1 MSNQIL
7 NQDDNLESNIDN
19 LDNSSNIIVA
29 DTNTGISTG
38 GNGFGSNPKKAKK
51 GLLIAGVSVLS
62 VVFLFLLVVIVFS
75 VKNTKDTNIKQGVSI
90 ENIDISGLSIEEAKN
105 KVQTEFLDRLNSNIY
120 FQYGEEGYSLAFEQ
134 IDVKYDLDKAIE
146 KAYNLGRTG
155 TIIERD
161 LKVLNLKK
169 HPEDV
174 TIEVSYDKVALDAC
188 INDLS
193 AKLPEQVIQ
202 PSYYTEGSSLI
213 ITSGKV
219 GKTCNVEGVEEIV
232 HNALNGKNYNDIF
245 FDIPTE
251 DEFPN
256 AIDVDQIH
264 NEIYREVKDAYY
276 TVDPRMVYVDQTGI
290 DFAEDVETVKE
301 KIASVEQEKYEVPL
315 KFTPANVTVNDLGF
329 DAFPDQLATFS
340 TTYVNNA
347 NRTNNLR
354 LASNKINGKVLMP
367 GETFSYNNIVGER
380 TWAAGY
386 RNAAIY
392 ENGQVVDGLG
402 GGICQVS
409 STLYNSVLR
418 SNLEVV
424 ERTNH
429 MFKTSYLGGGLDAT
443 VAYGSLD
450 FKFKNNRNYPIKIV
464 SSVSGGYCT
473 VQIYGLRT
481 PDDYDIQISTSYLG
495 GNTYQTYKKFYR
507 NGQYLGYETVSTD
520 TYSTH

>member
-7 NQDDNLESNIDN
+7 NQDGEINNQDNESNII
-19 LDNSSNIIVA
+19 LA
-29 DTNTGISTG
+29 DTNTGINASSQG
-38 GNGFGSNPKKAKK
+38 YNYNPKKMKK
-51 GLLIAGVSVLS
+51 GLIITGVSVLS
-62 VVFLFLLVVIVFS
+62 VLFLFLLVVIIFS
-75 VKNTKDTNIKQGVSI
+75 VNNNNDTNIKKGVTI
-90 ENIDISGLSIEEAKN
+90 EGVDISNLSKEEAKN
-105 KVQTEFLDRLNSNIY
+105 KVQTEFLDTLDNNIL
-120 FQYGEEGYSLAFEQ
+120 FQYGDEAYTLAFEQ
-134 IDVKYDLDKAIE
+134 IDVKYDLDSAIE
-146 KAYNLGRTG
+146 KAYNIGRTG

-161 LKVLNLKK
+161 LKVLDLPK

-202 PSYYTEGSSLI
+202 PSYYTEGDKLI

-219 GKTCNVEGVEEIV
+219 GKTCYVEGVEEIV
-232 HNALNGKNYNDIF
+232 HNALNGKDYNEVY

-251 DEFPN
+251 DEYPDD
-256 AIDVDQIH
+256 IDVDQIH
-264 NEIYREVKDAYY
+264 DEIYREVKDAYY
-276 TVDPRMVYVDQTGI
+276 TVEPRMVYVDETGV
-290 DFAEDVETVKE
+290 DFAEDVESVKQR
-301 KIASVEQEKYEVPL
+301 IAATEQEKYEVQL

-340 TTYVNNA
+340 TAYVNNY
-347 NRTNNLR
+347 NRTINLS

-380 TWAAGY
+380 TWANGF

-409 STLYNSVLR
+409 STLYQSVLR
-418 SNLEVV
+418 ANLEIV
-424 ERTNH
+424 ERSNH
-429 MFKTSYLGGGLDAT
+429 MFLTSYLGGGLDAT

-464 SSVSGGYCT
+464 SSVGGGYCT
-473 VQIYGLRT
+473 VQVYGLRT
-481 PDDYDIQISTSYLG
+481 ADDYDIKITTSKVGARTYQAYKQYYKDGVYVGSELISTDSYSAH
-495 GNTYQTYKKFYR
+495 T
-507 NGQYLGYETVSTD
+507 
-520 TYSTH
+520 

>member
-1 MSNQIL
+1 MSNQIIS
-7 NQDDNLESNIDN
+7 QDENLESNNVEITSD
-19 LDNSSNIIVA
+19 IMVA
-29 DTNTGISTG
+29 DKNTDISSG
-38 GNGFGSNPKKAKK
+38 GNGFGSNPKKLKK
-51 GLLIAGVSVLS
+51 GLLIAGISVLS
-62 VVFLFLLVVIVFS
+62 VVFLFLIVVIVFS
-75 VKNTKDTNIKQGVSI
+75 YRNVHDTNIKDGVRI
-90 ENIDISGLSIEEAKN
+90 ENVDISGLSKDEAKT
-105 KVQTEFLDRLNSNIY
+105 KVQEEFLNRLNSNIL
-120 FQYGEEGYSLAFEQ
+120 FQYGEEAYSLAFEQ
-134 IDVKYDLDKAIE
+134 IDVKYDLDGAIE
-146 KAYNLGRTG
+146 KAYNIGRTG

-161 LKVLNLKK
+161 LKVLDLKK
-169 HPEDV
+169 NPVEV
-174 TIEVSYDKVALDAC
+174 SIEVSYDLEALDDC

-213 ITSGKV
+213 ITAGKV
-219 GKTCNVEGVEEIV
+219 GKTCNIEGVEEIV
-232 HNALNGKNYNDIF
+232 HNALNGKDYNDVF

-251 DEFPN
+251 DEFPDD
-256 AIDVDQIH
+256 IDVDQIH
-264 NEIYREVKDAYY
+264 DEIYKEVKDAYY
-276 TVDPRMVYVDQTGI
+276 TVEPRMVYVDQTGV
-290 DFAEDVETVKE
+290 DFEEDVETVKE
-301 KIASVEQEKYEVPL
+301 RIASTAQEKYEVPL
-315 KFTPANVTVNDLGF
+315 KFTPASVTVNDLGF

-340 TTYVNNA
+340 TAYVNNA

-367 GETFSYNNIVGER
+367 GETFSYNNVVGER

-424 ERTNH
+424 ERSNH

-450 FKFKNNRNYPIKIV
+450 FKFKNNRNYPVKIV
-464 SSVSGGYCT
+464 SSVGGGYCT

-481 PDDYDIQISTSYLG
+481 EDDYDIQITTRYLG
-495 GNTYQTYKKFYR
+495 GNTYQTYKQFYK
-507 NGQYLGYETVSTD
+507 NGQYVGNTLVSTD
-520 TYSTH
+520 TYSTHN